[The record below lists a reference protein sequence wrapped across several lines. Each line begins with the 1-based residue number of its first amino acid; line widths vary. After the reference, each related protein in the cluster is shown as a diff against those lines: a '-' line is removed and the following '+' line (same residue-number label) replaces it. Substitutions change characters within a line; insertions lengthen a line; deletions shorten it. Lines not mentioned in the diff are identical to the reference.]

1 LRLPSALKT
10 VYLQTVDV
18 LERDDRMRGSFLF
31 YLKMALLVLGGAAL
45 FTGIALGE
53 WREVLFNAALL

>member
-1 LRLPSALKT
+1 
-10 VYLQTVDV
+10 
-18 LERDDRMRGSFLF
+18 MRESFLF

-53 WREVLFNAALL
+53 FREVLFNAALL